1 MRVVDLEVNS
11 FDQIT
16 SYQKRGRYNRY
27 SPEQRA
33 DTLGSSEN
41 GPGLLVLQL
50 TVSRLLVSIS
60 SFIYLF
66 ISKQVSTC
74 RKLRIEYL
82 TRVNLE
88 TQNSDLAI
96 EIKNLRTKPQGRPIL
111 KGKILIVQFSSG
123 GSREVSWFQLK
134 QITNT
139 L

>member
-1 MRVVDLEVNS
+1 MREVDLEVNS

-60 SFIYLF
+60 SFIYLL
-66 ISKQVSTC
+66 ISKQLSTC
-74 RKLRIEYL
+74 RKLRTEYL

-88 TQNSDLAI
+88 TQ
-96 EIKNLRTKPQGRPIL
+96 KVIL
-111 KGKILIVQFSSG
+111 P
-123 GSREVSWFQLK
+123 LK
-134 QITNT
+134 
-139 L
+139 